1 MKAVSEWWI
10 MFGSDW
16 VKKFCDL
23 VRIWG
28 SYEGLKGNGYGGFRE
43 KIELERSCG
52 Y

>member
-1 MKAVSEWWI
+1 MFGM

-28 SYEGLKGNGYGGFRE
+28 RYEELKVNGYGGFRE
-43 KIELERSCG
+43 KFE
-52 Y
+52 